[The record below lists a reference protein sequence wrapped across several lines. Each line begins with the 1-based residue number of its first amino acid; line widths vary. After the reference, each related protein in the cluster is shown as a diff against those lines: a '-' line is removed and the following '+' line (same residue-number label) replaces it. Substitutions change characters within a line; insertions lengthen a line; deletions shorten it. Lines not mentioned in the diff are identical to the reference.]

1 MDVFLGTDFALS
13 KSMDDL
19 RKNTGFALTACIG
32 FLLLGCGKSVPR
44 ASKSSS
50 GASAYQLE
58 MTGEVNPIGYDCTGD
73 SGLMP
78 VEKALNGSGEFKACV
93 HEEYRDQVIV
103 EGFYTNNTAVCV
115 FPILVY
121 GASGASQA
129 VIPKTNQGYPIHY
142 CGNLKNQA
150 FGVKFPG
157 VTFNSLA
164 VVRKSDEYNMM
175 ECLVNK
181 TNCPNYSY
189 GRLPQ

>member
-1 MDVFLGTDFALS
+1 MDA
-13 KSMDDL
+13 L
-19 RKNTGFALTACIG
+19 RKNTGFVLTACIG

-44 ASKSSS
+44 TARSS
-50 GASAYQLE
+50 AQAQQLE
-58 MTGEVNPIGYDCTGD
+58 IGEGGGHLGYDCTVYAG
-73 SGLMP
+73 SLP
-78 VEKALNGSGEFKACV
+78 VEKAFYGSGEFKSCV
-93 HEEYRDQVIV
+93 HDEYRDQVIV
-103 EGFYTNNTAVCV
+103 EGFYTNNNAVCV

-121 GASGASQA
+121 GANGASQA
-129 VIPKTNQGYPIHY
+129 VIPKNNQGYPIHY
-142 CGNLKNQA
+142 CGNLKNQV

-164 VVRKSDEYNMM
+164 VVRASDEYNMM